1 MCEQL
6 NNENR
11 KAENPINYTAFWEYN
26 LSNIVKAAKLI
37 EHGLKQR
44 QRILEIGIT

>member
-1 MCEQL
+1 MCEKL

-11 KAENPINYTAFWEYN
+11 KADIPINYTAFFENN
-26 LSNIVKAAKLI
+26 LTNIVKAAKLI

-44 QRILEIGIT
+44 QIILEIGIT

>member
-11 KAENPINYTAFWEYN
+11 KAKNPINYTAFWENN
-26 LSNIVKAAKLI
+26 LTNTVKAAKL

-44 QRILEIGIT
+44 QHILEIGIT